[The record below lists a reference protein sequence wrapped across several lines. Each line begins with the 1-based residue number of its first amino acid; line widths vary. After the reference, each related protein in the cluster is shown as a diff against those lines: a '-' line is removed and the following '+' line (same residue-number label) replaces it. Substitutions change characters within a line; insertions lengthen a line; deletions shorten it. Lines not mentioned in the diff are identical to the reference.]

1 MPSSLAIPKTRGEGS
16 APLLFRA
23 PTQPVSDGPIIQRS
37 RSLGFA
43 DTESRCIIVRVA
55 RLGMARRRVKEIIS
69 CKRARSGYN
78 NSEKLSGGNRRV
90 MTEQTKPG
98 TLYVVATPI
107 GNLE

>member
-37 RSLGFA
+37 RSVGFA

-69 CKRARSGYN
+69 CKRGVVDTAIQKSLAAEI
-78 NSEKLSGGNRRV
+78 EKIKI
-90 MTEQTKPG
+90 MAEHTKPG
-98 TLYVVATPI
+98 TQY
-107 GNLE
+107 